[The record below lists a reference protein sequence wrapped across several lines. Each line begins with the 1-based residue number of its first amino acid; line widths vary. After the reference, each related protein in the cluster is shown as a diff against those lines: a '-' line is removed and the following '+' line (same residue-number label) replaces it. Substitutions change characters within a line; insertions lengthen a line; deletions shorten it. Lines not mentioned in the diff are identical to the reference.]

1 MLNKFCLERRK
12 GRMCNYNFEF
22 NPKGRILDLG
32 TGTGVWANCM
42 SEYVDTCIAR
52 WTIVSALSV
61 DDADIY

>member
-1 MLNKFCLERRK
+1 
-12 GRMCNYNFEF
+12 MCNYNFEF